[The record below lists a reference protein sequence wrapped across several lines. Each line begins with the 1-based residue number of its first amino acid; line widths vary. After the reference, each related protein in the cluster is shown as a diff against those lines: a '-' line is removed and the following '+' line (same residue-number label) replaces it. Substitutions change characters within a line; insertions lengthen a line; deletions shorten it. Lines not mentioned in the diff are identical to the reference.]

1 LHRGIRWALLIPQDF
16 STDFSDV
23 PRSKGLQAKSQDVLD
38 SEVRSGSNSRFP
50 IESVRAAFPA
60 LTRTPG
66 FIFFDNAAGAQVPQ
80 IVLDAVNHH
89 LLECNVQ
96 RGGRYAKSREV
107 DATILRAR
115 QSVADLVN
123 ARDASEIAFGM
134 NATSF
139 IRLVSL
145 AIGQTLGKRNEVVVT
160 DMDHEANVATWL
172 ALERTGARILWWKM
186 RDDGNL
192 HVDDLVPLVSSTTRL
207 VACTLASNA
216 IGSIVD
222 VAAAAKVAH
231 AGGAEIFLD
240 AVHYG
245 PHGLI
250 DVQAFDC
257 DYLVCS
263 GYKIFA
269 PHMGFLW
276 GRRELLEKLPTFR
289 EDFIPDEPPGKIEAG
304 TFIYENVA
312 GMDAAVRYLETLGRS
327 ITGNRETAKPKSR
340 RAALQLAFR
349 VIRTYEESLSLEMLR
364 VLNDCG
370 AAVYGVADKNRIRER
385 VPTLC
390 FDLPNVSPARVAEEL
405 ARKNFGVRDGH
416 MYSPRLM
423 RRFGLAQ
430 ENGAVRASLVHYNTV
445 EEVRKFGSALA
456 EISGTDSTRN
466 TNSC

>member
-1 LHRGIRWALLIPQDF
+1 LLAKLQGVLNREIP
-16 STDFSDV
+16 SV
-23 PRSKGLQAKSQDVLD
+23 PTPS
-38 SEVRSGSNSRFP
+38 FP
-50 IESVRAAFPA
+50 IETVRSSFPA
-60 LTRTPG
+60 LNRTPG
-66 FIFFDNAAGAQVPQ
+66 FMFFDNAAGAQVPQ
-80 IVLDAVNHH
+80 IVLDAINHH

-123 ARDASEIAFGM
+123 ARDPSEIAFGM

-145 AIGQTLGKRNEVVVT
+145 AIAQTLGRRNEIVVT
-160 DMDHEANVATWL
+160 DMDHEANIATWL
-172 ALERTGARILWWKM
+172 ALEQSGAKILWWKM

-192 HVDDLVPLVSSTTRL
+192 HVDDLIPLVSSKTRL
-207 VACTLASNA
+207 VACTLTSNA

-222 VAAAAKVAH
+222 VAGAAKAAH
-231 AGGAEIFLD
+231 VGGAELFLD

-269 PHMGFLW
+269 SHMGFLW
-276 GRRELLEKLPTFR
+276 GRSELLQSLPTFR
-289 EDFIPDEPPGKIEAG
+289 EDFIPNEPPGKIEAG

-312 GMDAAVRYLETLGRS
+312 GMDAAVRYLEALGRS
-327 ITGNRETAKPKSR
+327 MNGNDATAKPELR
-340 RAALQLAFR
+340 RAALQCALAA
-349 VIRTYEESLSLEMLR
+349 IRAYEESLSLEMLR

-370 AAVYGVADKNRIRER
+370 ATVYGLADKKRIGER

-390 FDLPNVSPARVAEEL
+390 FNLPDVPPATVTEEL
-405 ARKNFGVRDGH
+405 AKQNIGVRDGH
-416 MYSPRLM
+416 MYAPRLM
-423 RRFGLAQ
+423 KRLGLTP
-430 ENGAVRASLVHYNTV
+430 ESGAVRASLVHYNTI
-445 EEVRKFGSALA
+445 EEVRQFGGVLA
-456 EISGTDSTRN
+456 QMSK
-466 TNSC
+466 SC

>member
-1 LHRGIRWALLIPQDF
+1 
-16 STDFSDV
+16 
-23 PRSKGLQAKSQDVLD
+23 LQAKSPSVLNPA
-38 SEVRSGSNSRFP
+38 VPSGSNASFP
-50 IESVRAAFPA
+50 IEAVRAAFPA
-60 LTRTPG
+60 LTRPPG
-66 FIFFDNAAGAQVPQ
+66 FIFLDNAAGAQVPQ

-107 DATILRAR
+107 DATIFRAR

-145 AIGQTLGKRNEVVVT
+145 AIGQTLGHRKEIVVT
-160 DMDHEANVATWL
+160 DMDHEANIATWL
-172 ALERTGARILWWKM
+172 ALERNGAKILWWKM

-192 HVDDLVPLVSSTTRL
+192 HAEDLVPLVSSTTRL

-231 AGGAEIFLD
+231 AAGAEIFLD

-245 PHGLI
+245 PHGQI

-276 GRRELLEKLPTFR
+276 GRRELLQSLPTFR

-327 ITGNRETAKPKSR
+327 MARTAEKSESR
-340 RAALQLAFR
+340 RVALQRAFDTIR
-349 VIRTYEESLSLEMLR
+349 VYEESLSLEMLG
-364 VLNDCG
+364 VLSDCG
-370 AAVYGVADKNRIRER
+370 AVVYGVADKNRLHER

-390 FDLPNVSPARVAEEL
+390 FNLPNMSPAKVTEKL
-405 ARKNFGVRDGH
+405 AKQDIGVRDGH

-423 RRFGLAQ
+423 KRLGLAQ
-430 ENGAVRASLVHYNTV
+430 ESGAVRASLVHYNTV
-445 EEVRKFGSALA
+445 EEVRRFGSALS
-456 EISGTDSTRN
+456 EIASE
-466 TNSC
+466 

>member
-1 LHRGIRWALLIPQDF
+1 MQ
-16 STDFSDV
+16 S
-23 PRSKGLQAKSQDVLD
+23 KSQGVLKAKI
-38 SEVRSGSNSRFP
+38 SFASTASFP
-50 IESVRAAFPA
+50 VEAVRAAFPA
-60 LTRTPG
+60 LTRPPG

-107 DATILRAR
+107 DETIWRAR

-145 AIGQTLGKRNEVVVT
+145 AIGETLGQRNEIVLT

-172 ALERTGARILWWKM
+172 ALERNGASILWWKM

-192 HVDDLVPLVSSTTRL
+192 HVDDLIPLVSSRMRL
-207 VACTLASNA
+207 VACTLTSNA

-222 VAAAAKVAH
+222 VAAAARVAH
-231 AGGAEIFLD
+231 EAGAELFLD

-276 GRRELLEKLPTFR
+276 GRRELLQSLPTFR

-327 ITGNRETAKPKSR
+327 MAANDKTEKSESR
-340 RAALQLAFR
+340 RAALQRALKT
-349 VIRTYEESLSLEMLR
+349 IRAYEESLSFEILR
-364 VLNDCG
+364 VLDDCG
-370 AAVYGVADKNRIRER
+370 ASVYGVADKKRIRER

-390 FDLPNVSPARVAEEL
+390 FNLPNVSPARVTEEL
-405 ARKNFGVRDGH
+405 AKQDIGVRDGH

-423 RRFGLAQ
+423 QRLGLTK
-430 ENGAVRASLVHYNTV
+430 ESGAVRASLVHYNTV
-445 EEVRKFGSALA
+445 EEVRRFGRVLA
-456 EISGTDSTRN
+456 EIASE
-466 TNSC
+466 

>member
-1 LHRGIRWALLIPQDF
+1 ME
-16 STDFSDV
+16 
-23 PRSKGLQAKSQDVLD
+23 AKSQGFL
-38 SEVRSGSNSRFP
+38 SAEVPSGSNFP
-50 IESVRAAFPA
+50 IGAVRASFPA

-66 FIFFDNAAGAQVPQ
+66 FIFFDNAAGAQIPQ

-107 DATILRAR
+107 DETISRAR

-123 ARDASEIAFGM
+123 ARDVSEIAFGM

-145 AIGQTLGKRNEVVVT
+145 AVGQTLGRRNEIVVT
-160 DMDHEANVATWL
+160 DMDHEANIATWM
-172 ALERTGARILWWKM
+172 ALQRNGVKIVWWRM

-192 HVDDLVPLVSSTTRL
+192 HVDDLIPLLSSATRL
-207 VACTLASNA
+207 VACTVTSNA

-222 VAAAAKVAH
+222 VAAAAKAAH
-231 AGGAEIFLD
+231 ASGAEIFLD
-240 AVHYG
+240 SVHFG

-250 DVQAFDC
+250 DVQAWDC

-276 GRRELLEKLPTFR
+276 GRRQLLDELPTFR
-289 EDFIPDEPPGKIEAG
+289 EDFIPDAPPGKLEVG

-312 GMDAAVRYLETLGRS
+312 GMDAAVRYLESIGRRAS
-327 ITGNRETAKPKSR
+327 GMDETKSESR
-340 RAALQLAFR
+340 RASLQRALAS
-349 VIRTYEESLSLEMLR
+349 IRAYEESLSLEMLR

-370 AAVYGVADKNRIRER
+370 AVTYGMADRERIGER

-390 FDLPNVSPARVAEEL
+390 FNLPNISPATVTQEL
-405 ARKNFGVRDGH
+405 AKRNIGARDGH

-423 RRFGLAQ
+423 KRLGLSP
-430 ENGAVRASLVHYNTV
+430 ESGAVRASLVHYNTLT
-445 EEVRKFGSALA
+445 EIHRFGIALA
-456 EISGTDSTRN
+456 GIKS
-466 TNSC
+466 SC

>member
-1 LHRGIRWALLIPQDF
+1 MP
-16 STDFSDV
+16 S
-23 PRSKGLQAKSQDVLD
+23 KSQGVLNPEI
-38 SEVRSGSNSRFP
+38 SATSTSSFP
-50 IESVRAAFPA
+50 IETVRKAFPA
-60 LTRTPG
+60 LTRSPG

-107 DATILRAR
+107 DAMILQAR
-115 QSVADLVN
+115 RSVADLVN

-145 AIGQTLGKRNEVVVT
+145 AIGQTLNQRNEIVVS

-172 ALERTGARILWWKM
+172 ALEKNGARILWWKM

-192 HVDDLVPLVSSTTRL
+192 HVDDLAPLVSSTTRL

-216 IGSIVD
+216 LGSIVD
-222 VAAAAKVAH
+222 VAGAARVVH
-231 AGGAEIFLD
+231 AAGAELFLD

-276 GRRELLEKLPTFR
+276 GRRELLQALPTFR

-312 GMDAAVRYLETLGRS
+312 GMDAAVCYLESLGRS
-327 ITGNRETAKPKSR
+327 MAGNDVTAKSESR
-340 RAALQLAFR
+340 RAALQRAFAA
-349 VIRTYEESLSLEMLR
+349 IRTYEELLSLEMLR
-364 VLNDCG
+364 VVTDCG
-370 AAVYGVADKNRIRER
+370 AVVYGVADKKRIGER
-385 VPTLC
+385 VPTLS
-390 FDLPNVSPARVAEEL
+390 FNLSDLSPARVTEEL
-405 ARKNFGVRDGH
+405 AKQNVGVRDGH

-423 RRFGLAQ
+423 KRLGLAM
-430 ENGAVRASLVHYNTV
+430 ESGAVRASLVHYNTV
-445 EEVRKFGSALA
+445 EEVRRFGTALA
-456 EISGTDSTRN
+456 RLMRD
-466 TNSC
+466 